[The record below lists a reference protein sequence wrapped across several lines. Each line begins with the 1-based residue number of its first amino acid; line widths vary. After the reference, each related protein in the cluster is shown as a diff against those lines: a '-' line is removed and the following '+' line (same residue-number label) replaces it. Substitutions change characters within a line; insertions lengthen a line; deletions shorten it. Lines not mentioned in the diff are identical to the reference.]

1 MAPDS
6 PGKFTMADLR
16 AARISGRKIPM
27 LTCYDYTIARLMHQA
42 GVPAL
47 LVGDTAS
54 NVILGHSTTLPISLD
69 FLITLTAAVR
79 KGAPDCLLMADMPF
93 GSYHASV
100 AQGVKNVTRMVQLS
114 GCNCVK
120 IEAAPGHAKLIARL
134 ADAGVAMVAH
144 LGLQAQ
150 SIQRSGRYRAQG
162 RTACEAKMIV
172 KLSKQFERAGASA
185 ILLEAVPPQVSQ
197 AVVEAVSVPVI
208 GCGAGPACHSHV
220 FVTYDAIGWTTS
232 QPKFVPKLGDMATP
246 MINCFRDYVRLV
258 ESGQYPGAQH
268 AYEMPEDEKRSFAA
282 LARQEQN

>member
-1 MAPDS
+1 
-6 PGKFTMADLR
+6 MADLR
-16 AARISGRKIPM
+16 AARVSGRKVPM
-27 LTCYDYTIARLMHQA
+27 LTCYDFTMARLMHQA

-69 FLITLTAAVR
+69 FLIPLTAAVR

-100 AQGVKNVTRMVQLS
+100 AQGVRNVAKMVQLS

-134 ADAGVAMVAH
+134 ADAGVATIAH

-172 KLSKQFERAGASA
+172 KLSEQFVRAGASA

-197 AVVEAVSVPVI
+197 AVVEAVPVPVI
-208 GCGAGPACHSHV
+208 GCGAGPACHAHV
-220 FVTYDAIGWTTS
+220 FVTHDAIGWIDNP
-232 QPKFVPKLGDMATP
+232 PKFVPKLGDMATP
-246 MINCFRDYVRLV
+246 LVHCFRDYVQLV
-258 ESGQYPGAQH
+258 ESGKYPNAKH
-268 AYEMPEDEKRSFAA
+268 AYEMPDDEKRSFTASM
-282 LARQEQN
+282 RKE